1 MRLPVSQ
8 NLPLVALVMLLAAA
22 VPAQARERSVA
33 APENGPQAD
42 YPIVL
47 GKPFVVD
54 GVTYTPADT
63 QNYDVVGWA
72 ATATAV
78 GHGISASHR
87 TLPLPSYAEITALD
101 TGRTILVRFDRRGP
115 MTGRLLTELSPEAAG
130 QLGIIGQARAAV
142 RVRRVNPPEP
152 ERGVLRSGN
161 PAPVRMETPPALRA
175 VLRRKLEQQGAGTQ
189 VSRPGAMITPDRARP
204 DLEGAGQQ
212 SVQRRPVRP
221 ATVTPP
227 TTEQPPAAAAPRK
240 GDWYVQVGAFS
251 VRQRA
256 ATVAAELGGQL
267 VAGRGIWR
275 VRIAG
280 LSSRAAAEAALAK
293 ARRAGYRDAR
303 IQQGD

>member
-8 NLPLVALVMLLAAA
+8 NLPIVTLVMLLAAA
-22 VPAQARERSVA
+22 APAQARERSA
-33 APENGPQAD
+33 AVPENGPQAD

-63 QNYDVVGWA
+63 QSYDVVGWA
-72 ATATAV
+72 ATAPAV
-78 GHGISASHR
+78 GHGITASHR

-115 MTGRLLTELSPEAAG
+115 MTGRLLTELSPEAAE

-161 PAPVRMETPPALRA
+161 PAPVRMETPPALRS

-189 VSRPGAMITPDRARP
+189 VSRPSAMITPDRAGA
-204 DLEGAGQQ
+204 DLAAIGQQ
-212 SVQRRPVRP
+212 SGQRGPIRP
-221 ATVTPP
+221 AAVTPP
-227 TTEQPPAAAAPRK
+227 STEQTPAVIPPKK

-256 ATVAAELGGQL
+256 ATVAADLGGQMI
-267 VAGRGIWR
+267 AGRGIWR

-280 LSSRAAAEAALAK
+280 LSSRVAAEAALAK

>member
-8 NLPLVALVMLLAAA
+8 NLPLVTLVMLLAAA
-22 VPAQARERSVA
+22 APAQARERSA
-33 APENGPQAD
+33 AVPENGPQAD

-63 QNYDVVGWA
+63 QSYDVVGWA
-72 ATATAV
+72 ATAPAV
-78 GHGISASHR
+78 GHGITASHR

-115 MTGRLLTELSPEAAG
+115 MTGRLLTELSPEAAE
-130 QLGIIGQARAAV
+130 QLGIVGQARAAV

-161 PAPVRMETPPALRA
+161 PAPVRMETPPALRS

-189 VSRPGAMITPDRARP
+189 VSRPSAMITPDRARA
-204 DLEGAGQQ
+204 DLAAIGQQ
-212 SVQRRPVRP
+212 SGQRGPIRP
-221 ATVTPP
+221 AAVTPP
-227 TTEQPPAAAAPRK
+227 STEQTPAVIPPKK

-256 ATVAAELGGQL
+256 ATVAADLGGQMI
-267 VAGRGIWR
+267 AGRGIWR

-280 LSSRAAAEAALAK
+280 LSSRVAAEAALAK

>member
-8 NLPLVALVMLLAAA
+8 NLPLVTLVMLLAAA
-22 VPAQARERSVA
+22 APAQARERSA
-33 APENGPQAD
+33 AVPENGPQAD

-63 QNYDVVGWA
+63 QSYDVVGWA
-72 ATATAV
+72 ATAPAV
-78 GHGISASHR
+78 GHGITASHR

-115 MTGRLLTELSPEAAG
+115 MTGRLLTELSPEAAE
-130 QLGIIGQARAAV
+130 QLGIIDQARAAV

-161 PAPVRMETPPALRA
+161 PAPVRMETPPALRS

-189 VSRPGAMITPDRARP
+189 VSRPSAMITPDRARA
-204 DLEGAGQQ
+204 DLAAIGQQ
-212 SVQRRPVRP
+212 SGQRGPIRP
-221 ATVTPP
+221 AAVTPP
-227 TTEQPPAAAAPRK
+227 STEQTPAVIPPKK

-256 ATVAAELGGQL
+256 ATVAADLGGQMI
-267 VAGRGIWR
+267 AGRGIWR

-280 LSSRAAAEAALAK
+280 LSSRVAAEAALAK

>member
-8 NLPLVALVMLLAAA
+8 NLPLVTLVMLLAAA
-22 VPAQARERSVA
+22 APAQARERSA
-33 APENGPQAD
+33 AVPENGPQAD

-63 QNYDVVGWA
+63 QSYDVVGWA
-72 ATATAV
+72 ATAPAV
-78 GHGISASHR
+78 GHGITASHR

-115 MTGRLLTELSPEAAG
+115 MTGRLLTELSPEAAE

-161 PAPVRMETPPALRA
+161 PAPVRMETPPALRS

-189 VSRPGAMITPDRARP
+189 VSRPSAMITPDRARA
-204 DLEGAGQQ
+204 DLAAIGQQ
-212 SVQRRPVRP
+212 SGQRGPIRP
-221 ATVTPP
+221 AAVTPP
-227 TTEQPPAAAAPRK
+227 STEQTPAVIPPKK

-256 ATVAAELGGQL
+256 ATVAADLGGQMI
-267 VAGRGIWR
+267 AGRGIWR

-280 LSSRAAAEAALAK
+280 LSSRVAAEAALAK